1 MYLKTI
7 KYLRQNIEDFSQ
19 YPFNIECL
27 SNFKELELP
36 SNVTFFV
43 GENGSGKSTLL
54 EAIADICGFNTAGGG
69 KQNTYEV
76 HEAESA
82 LGDYIRLSWIRK
94 VSKGFFLRAETF
106 YQFASYIDLLENHP
120 NKYAMYG
127 GKSLHHQSHGE
138 SFLSLF
144 NNAFGE
150 KAIYLLDEPES
161 ALSPTRQL
169 SLIKIMKD
177 LENDAQFIIAT
188 HSPILL
194 GFPNAMIYNF
204 DDGEIAPIRY
214 EETIHYI
221 LTKRFL
227 NAPERVIEELFREE
241 G

>member
-82 LGDYIRLSWIRK
+82 LGIIFDCHGFAKYRK
-94 VSKGFFLRAETF
+94 DFFCVL
-106 YQFASYIDLLENHP
+106 
-120 NKYAMYG
+120 
-127 GKSLHHQSHGE
+127 
-138 SFLSLF
+138 
-144 NNAFGE
+144 
-150 KAIYLLDEPES
+150 
-161 ALSPTRQL
+161 
-169 SLIKIMKD
+169 
-177 LENDAQFIIAT
+177 
-188 HSPILL
+188 
-194 GFPNAMIYNF
+194 
-204 DDGEIAPIRY
+204 
-214 EETIHYI
+214 
-221 LTKRFL
+221 KRFISL
-227 NAPERVIEELFREE
+227 PVILIF
-241 G
+241 